1 MSKHFCDELNNV
13 ITFFN
18 DKITTCCGPN
28 QSPLYY
34 KIHSNNFIIDFSFFK
49 KKKKEY
55 LEYLINQ
62 KTFFCY
68 NCFFLR
74 ERKESD
80 VINDKYNEINI
91 SHWTNCNCHCIY
103 CSRNKNNNILIKNL
117 FQKRG
122 QHYDLLPIVQDLY
135 KNDLLDKE
143 NLIVRFQGGDIGV
156 LEEFEDLV
164 KEFDKNGTKMFHFL
178 SNNII
183 YQPIIAEMFKKD
195 KAFLITSLD
204 CGSKETYKKI
214 KKVNQ
219 FDKMIN
225 NLKRYKEE
233 CGEKA
238 KLNVKY
244 VIVENY
250 NDNLQ
255 EAKNFLSI
263 IKEIKIPIIQY
274 DIDYRKIMMKENFQ
288 FIIPSTY
295 YKIYELFEKYCKE
308 NNCTF
313 DINPYTR
320 NILEQGY
327 FSSLNN
333 KKLY

>member
-1 MSKHFCDELNNV
+1 MSNPFCDQLNNV
-13 ITFFN
+13 ISFFH
-18 DKITTCCGPN
+18 DKIMSCCAPEQG
-28 QSPLYY
+28 LVYY
-34 KIHSNNFIIDFSFFK
+34 QYNNKKEFDFSSLNKNKQLYF
-49 KKKKEY
+49 E
-55 LEYLINQ
+55 ELINN
-62 KTFFCY
+62 KNLPCHR
-68 NCFFLR
+68 CFYLR
-74 ERKESD
+74 EKKD
-80 VINDKYNEINI
+80 TDLILDKYKEINI
-91 SHWTNCNCHCIY
+91 SHWTNCNCNCVY
-103 CSRNKNNNILIKNL
+103 CSRNQNNNFKSYKFFKRKN
-117 FQKRG
+117 Q
-122 QHYDLLPIVQDLY
+122 YYNLLPIIKGLY
-135 KNDLLDKE
+135 EHNLLDKE

-214 KKVNQ
+214 KRVNQ

-274 DIDYRKIMMKENFQ
+274 DIDYRKIMMKKNFQ